1 MAQSGIKVVVGDVIV
16 DEHDEAAASTAGLYL
31 AGTKVV
37 GVQAAAIADVT
48 PAADGTAVG
57 TAFNTLLATLRTHGL
72 IASS

>member
-1 MAQSGIKVVVGDVIV
+1 MANSGIKVAVGDLIQH
-16 DEHDEAAASTAGLYL
+16 EHEVVTADVGVYL

-37 GVQAAAIADVT
+37 GAQAAAIANVT

-72 IASS
+72 IDT